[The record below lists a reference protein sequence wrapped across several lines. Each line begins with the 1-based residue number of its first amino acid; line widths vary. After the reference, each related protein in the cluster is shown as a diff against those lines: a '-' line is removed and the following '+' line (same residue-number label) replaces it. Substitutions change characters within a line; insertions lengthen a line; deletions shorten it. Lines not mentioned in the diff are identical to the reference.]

1 MADLTSAVTFRS
13 RAVLTIGPGR
23 HSKRLLEG
31 STVSLLDRGF
41 M

>member
-1 MADLTSAVTFRS
+1 MADPTLAVTFRS
-13 RAVLTIGPGR
+13 RAVLTIDPLRCG
-23 HSKRLLEG
+23 KRLLEG